1 MFSGNG
7 RDLTGREL
15 VLASKRGPW
24 AFVLPVSAVIV
35 VLALAV
41 LGVIYAEQRL
51 TDDPRFDA
59 LMSEKQVLEERAD
72 GLSRKLERAMLD
84 LEIGAVTQSELERQ
98 IAVLNEQLKQL
109 KEELEFLK
117 SAGESG

>member
-1 MFSGNG
+1 MFPGRG

-15 VLASKRGPW
+15 VLASRRGPW
-24 AFVLPVSAVIV
+24 VFVFPVSAVIV

-41 LGVIYAEQRL
+41 LGVIYADQRL
-51 TDDPRFDA
+51 SADPRVDA
-59 LMSEKQVLEERAD
+59 LMSEKQGLQERVD
-72 GLSRKLERAMLD
+72 RLSQKLERAMLD

-98 IAVLNEQLKQL
+98 IVVLNERLKQL

>member
-1 MFSGNG
+1 MFSGSG

-15 VLASKRGPW
+15 VLASRRGPW

-51 TDDPRFDA
+51 TADPRFDA
-59 LMSEKQVLEERAD
+59 LMSEKLALEETAD
-72 GLSRKLERAMLD
+72 SLSRKLERAMLD

-109 KEELEFLK
+109 EEELEFLK

>member
-1 MFSGNG
+1 MFSGSG

-15 VLASKRGPW
+15 VLASRRGPW

-51 TDDPRFDA
+51 TADPRIDA
-59 LMSEKQVLEERAD
+59 LMSEKLALEETVD
-72 GLSRKLERAMLD
+72 SLSRKLERAMLD

-109 KEELEFLK
+109 EEELEFLK